1 MLCLYRMLR
10 GLCRVVLVLICIW
23 PMEAVA
29 GCVAMQNVRAKRMA
43 RVGSPTKTRQ
53 LRDRSNKGLHAML
66 AQMFFPG
73 DVLRQGCQR
82 ASLTNPYQGSASD
95 WLEQPAMQL
104 DGSDTK
110 AGAWSQVS
118 LSRPKKRL
126 TCQLRVKRCAFR
138 LS

>member
-23 PMEAVA
+23 PMERMA
-29 GCVAMQNVRAKRMA
+29 GCAAMQNVRANRMA

-53 LRDRSNKGLHAML
+53 LRDRSSKALHTML

-73 DVLRQGCQR
+73 DVLRQACQR
-82 ASLTNPYQGSASD
+82 ASLTNPYEGRASG
-95 WLEQPAMQL
+95 WLEEPAMQL

-118 LSRPKKRL
+118 LSRAKKRL
-126 TCQLRVKRCAFR
+126 TFQLRVKRSAFR
-138 LS
+138 FS